1 VFLSLCHF
9 NLLLNPVTMNK
20 LKFIKSIALLLLG
33 LCFQHAVY
41 GAEIHVSAVFNTL
54 STLSEIIEL
63 FEKEFPDKVILHK
76 ENHTTMTIYN
86 QIKEKDNLDIVL
98 LGDMK
103 MALHLEKEG
112 LTTPETHFTYAFGQ
126 LVLWSKNPTL
136 VDAQGE
142 VLTTGQFKK
151 IAIVD
156 PKIASYGVAARQV
169 LEKLQRWETLRP
181 KLVFVPNAGEMQ
193 RQVLSGEVDLGFIP
207 LVMLNP
213 NSADEIE
220 GSLWLIPKNYY
231 TPLEQQAILLKR
243 ARNSNAAKSFFD
255 YLRSPQ
261 ALSIFEKYGFSLP

>member
-1 VFLSLCHF
+1 MN
-9 NLLLNPVTMNK
+9 NLNDKKIT
-20 LKFIKSIALLLLG
+20 LLLLLSG
-33 LCFQHAVY
+33 LLYQSAVY
-41 GAEIHVSAVFNTL
+41 SEEIHVSAVFNSLATL
-54 STLSEIIEL
+54 HEIIEV
-63 FEKEFPDKVILHK
+63 FERESLDKVILHR

-86 QIKEKDNLDIVL
+86 QIKEQNNLDIVL

-103 MALHLEKEG
+103 TALRLEKEG
-112 LTTPETHFTYAFGQ
+112 ITTPESHFTYAFGQ

-136 VDAQGE
+136 VDSKGE
-142 VLTTGQFKK
+142 ILTTGNFKK

-169 LEKLQRWETLRP
+169 LEKLQRWDTLRP

-213 NSADEIE
+213 SAQEAIE

-243 ARNSNAAKSFFD
+243 ARNNEAAKNFFE
-255 YLRSPQ
+255 YLKSPQ
-261 ALSIFEKYGFSLP
+261 ARNIFEKYGFSLP

>member
-1 VFLSLCHF
+1 
-9 NLLLNPVTMNK
+9 MNK
-20 LKFIKSIALLLLG
+20 LNYKKIISSLLLG
-33 LCFQHAVY
+33 FLFQSLAY
-41 GAEIHVSAVFNTL
+41 SEEIHVGAVFNSL

-63 FEKEFPDKVILHK
+63 FEKESLDKVILHK

-103 MALHLEKEG
+103 AALRLEKEG
-112 LTTPETHFTYAFGQ
+112 LTTPESHFTYAFGQ
-126 LVLWSKNPTL
+126 LVLWSRNPTL
-136 VDAQGE
+136 VDAKGE
-142 VLTTGQFKK
+142 ILTTGHFKK

-156 PKIASYGVAARQV
+156 PRIASYGVAARQV
-169 LEKLQRWETLRP
+169 LEKLQRWDTLRS

-213 NSADEIE
+213 HAQESID

-231 TPLEQQAILLKR
+231 TPLEQQAVLLKR
-243 ARNSNAAKSFFD
+243 AKNNEAVKSFFE
-255 YLRSPQ
+255 YLKSPQ
-261 ALSIFEKYGFSLP
+261 ARNIFEKNGFSLP

>member
-1 VFLSLCHF
+1 
-9 NLLLNPVTMNK
+9 MNISNYK
-20 LKFIKSIALLLLG
+20 KITISLLLG
-33 LCFQHAVY
+33 FLFQSTVY
-41 GAEIHVSAVFNTL
+41 SEEIHVGAVFNSL
-54 STLSEIIEL
+54 STLNEIIEL
-63 FEKEFPDKVILHK
+63 FEKESLDKVILHK

-86 QIKEKDNLDIVL
+86 QIKEKENLDIVL

-103 MALHLEKEG
+103 AALRLEKEG
-112 LTTPETHFTYAFGQ
+112 LTTPESHFTYAFGQ

-136 VDAQGE
+136 VDAKGE
-142 VLTTGQFKK
+142 ILTTGNFKK

-169 LEKLQRWETLRP
+169 LEKLQRWDTLRP

-213 NSADEIE
+213 NAQESID

-231 TPLEQQAILLKR
+231 TPLEQQVVLLRR
-243 ARNSNAAKSFFD
+243 ARNNEAAKNFFE
-255 YLRSPQ
+255 YLKSPQ
-261 ALSIFEKYGFSLP
+261 ARSIFEKYGFSLP

>member
-1 VFLSLCHF
+1 MT
-9 NLLLNPVTMNK
+9 NLNYKKIILFFVLELL
-20 LKFIKSIALLLLG
+20 
-33 LCFQHAVY
+33 FQPSVY
-41 GAEIHVSAVFNTL
+41 SEEIHVGAVFNSL

-63 FEKEFPDKVILHK
+63 FERESLDKVILHK

-86 QIKEKDNLDIVL
+86 QIKEQDNLDIVL

-103 MALHLEKEG
+103 TALRLEKEG

-136 VDAQGE
+136 VDAKGE
-142 VLTTGQFKK
+142 VLTTGHFKK

-156 PKIASYGVAARQV
+156 PRIASYGMAARQV

-181 KLVFVPNAGEMQ
+181 KLVFVSNAGEMQ
-193 RQVLSGEVDLGFIP
+193 RKVLNGEVDLGFIP

-213 NSADEIE
+213 YSQDGIE

-231 TPLEQQAILLKR
+231 TPLEQQAILLNR
-243 ARNSNAAKSFFD
+243 AKNNEAAKNFFD
-255 YLRSPQ
+255 YLKSPQ
-261 ALSIFEKYGFSLP
+261 ARNIFEKYGFSVP